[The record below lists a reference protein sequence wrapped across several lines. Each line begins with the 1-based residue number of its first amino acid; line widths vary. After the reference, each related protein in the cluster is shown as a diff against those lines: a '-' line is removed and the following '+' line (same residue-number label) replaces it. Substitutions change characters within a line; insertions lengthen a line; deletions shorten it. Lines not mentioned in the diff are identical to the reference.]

1 MQLPMGDADST
12 APDGTAT
19 YARFTWYLIAA
30 MAALTFC
37 GLALTGLRVDFV
49 SRPILLLPFAVLA
62 ATQWFYG
69 SVRPDARLQNFA
81 EGCTQLLLVLLL
93 GTVLSYAAA
102 AAPIPFQDSV
112 LLAVDRALGFDRKAY
127 IAFFDAIPW
136 LYNTVTLSYF
146 AFMPQFVVVLLVL
159 FAAKQPGRLQQFVFA
174 AGLALFVTDLISVL
188 TPSITTIYLDL
199 GLPVGAEIPAHRY
212 TPLPTLQALRSGAPY
227 TIDLSAVEGLIS
239 FPSFHTIGAILFVW
253 ALWPVAVVRWFALA
267 LNAALIAATP
277 FIGAH
282 YFIDLAGGAA
292 VALSAIAAA
301 RWLSRRAAHPEFANV
316 LRGQPAEA
324 LTPAE

>member
-1 MQLPMGDADST
+1 MGDTDDT
-12 APDGTAT
+12 APYVAAA

-37 GLALTGLRVDFV
+37 GLAFTGIRVDLV

-69 SVRPDARLQNFA
+69 SVRPDARLRDFA
-81 EGCTQLLLVLLL
+81 ETGMQLLLVLLL

-102 AAPIPFQDSV
+102 AAPVPFQDSA
-112 LLAVDRALGFDRKAY
+112 LLAVDKALGFDRKAY

-146 AFMPQFVVVLLVL
+146 AFTPQFVVALLVL

-174 AGLALFVTDLISVL
+174 AGAALLVTDLISTL

-199 GLPVGAEIPAHRY
+199 GLPVGAQIPAYRY
-212 TPLPTLQALRSGAPY
+212 TPLPTLQALRSGVPY
-227 TIDLSAVEGLIS
+227 TIDLSAVEGLIG

-253 ALWPVAVVRWFALA
+253 ALWPVSVVRWLALA
-267 LNAALIAATP
+267 LNTALIAATP

-282 YFIDLAGGAA
+282 YFIDLAGGTV
-292 VALSAIAAA
+292 VAISAIAAA
-301 RWLSRRAAHPEFANV
+301 WWLSRRTATTDEVASRQEIWE
-316 LRGQPAEA
+316 PAE
-324 LTPAE
+324 